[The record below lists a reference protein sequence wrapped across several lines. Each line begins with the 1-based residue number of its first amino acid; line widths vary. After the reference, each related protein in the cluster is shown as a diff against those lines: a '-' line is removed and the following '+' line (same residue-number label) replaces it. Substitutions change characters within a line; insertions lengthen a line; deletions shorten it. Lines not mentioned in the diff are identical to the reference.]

1 MGSHPQ
7 STHILQLK
15 LLHLRNVN
23 QPNMASNDI
32 SDIKTPPSCTA
43 DFCLIP
49 LGTPTASVS
58 KEVAE
63 VQRILKRSGLNYSM
77 HSAGTTLGLC
87 LASSPVL
94 YPTNNYSRGLL
105 GRLHASHWTVPCSAS
120 PEWSRQNPE
129 RYQDWHQNRQETRFQ
144 RQGRGR
150 REATE
155 GRQLSSGM
163 FHPVDIAALVAV
175 YKLYVLQISQQES
188 RQRPCQ
194 NNAPAIFPAL

>member
-1 MGSHPQ
+1 MGPHPQ
-7 STHILQLK
+7 STHISQLK

-87 LASSPVL
+87 LASSSVL
-94 YPTNNYSRGLL
+94 CPTNNYSRGLL

-144 RQGRGR
+144 RQG
-150 REATE
+150 
-155 GRQLSSGM
+155 
-163 FHPVDIAALVAV
+163 
-175 YKLYVLQISQQES
+175 
-188 RQRPCQ
+188 
-194 NNAPAIFPAL
+194 